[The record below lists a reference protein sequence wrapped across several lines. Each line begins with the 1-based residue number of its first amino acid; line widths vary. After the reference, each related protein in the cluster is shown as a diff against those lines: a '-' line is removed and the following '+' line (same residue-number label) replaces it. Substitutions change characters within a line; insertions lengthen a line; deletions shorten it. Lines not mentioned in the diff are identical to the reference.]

1 MFKASRLFSSVCLSA
16 ALCLAACGGGAELL
30 LIPLFEFG
38 FSGSSGGV
46 ALQVFFLPDK
56 PTTTSGNFDQ
66 VNFNVGAAQF
76 AYTGSY
82 SGCTFTLSSSKSVVG
97 RNGTVAPAKQRQT
110 LLLFVTVV
118 AQFLLEQVL
127 LLIHGVPTQEVQ
139 LQQL

>member
-46 ALQVFFLPDK
+46 ALQVFFLPDT

-82 SGCTFTLSSSKSVVG
+82 SGCTFTLSSSKSVPTPAAPSYNGRFVG
-97 RNGTVAPAKQRQT
+97 NDSIQLTPTVASALPVLTLQRQGT
-110 LLLFVTVV
+110 GSRV
-118 AQFLLEQVL
+118 
-127 LLIHGVPTQEVQ
+127 IGC
-139 LQQL
+139 